1 MKTTKFDPTADDVAA
16 IWSLREDLL
25 AQNWPA
31 SIPGAGLPATDADAC
46 GGMEP
51 ADNLAFR
58 VWAGRDRGGYRFPP
72 FQFLSDGSV
81 HPKLQELMEALAR
94 QPQLHPDNDK
104 SGWERAFWLYL
115 PRGRLSKRALALSTA
130 TLEEVKEAP
139 GRFAAISDVAR
150 TPAEVFLEAHRA
162 VIDLANED
170 ADQLAPESWAANRP
184 RRETRPR

>member
-1 MKTTKFDPTADDVAA
+1 MMTTKFDPTAEDVAA
-16 IWSLREDLL
+16 IWSLREELL

-31 SIPGAGLPATDADAC
+31 SIPGAWVPATDADTC
-46 GGMEP
+46 GGAEP

-81 HPKLQELMEALAR
+81 HPKLQELMAALAR
-94 QPQLHPDNDK
+94 QPQLHPDTDK

-115 PRGRLSKRALALSTA
+115 PRGRLSERALALSAA
-130 TLEEVKEAP
+130 TLKEVMGAP
-139 GRFAAISDVAR
+139 GRFAAIPDVAR
-150 TPAEVFLEAHRA
+150 TPAEVFLDAPQA

-170 ADQLAPESWAANRP
+170 ADQHVPESAMY
-184 RRETRPR
+184 